1 VRAAPFNLVWGSS
14 VYAKVIAGNVVGSS
28 QASSIGNGA
37 VILTVP
43 DSPINLENIE

>member
-14 VYAKVIAGNVVGSS
+14 VFAKIIAGNVVGSS
-28 QASSIGNGA
+28 EASPIGNGA

-43 DSPINLENIE
+43 DAPTNLANVE